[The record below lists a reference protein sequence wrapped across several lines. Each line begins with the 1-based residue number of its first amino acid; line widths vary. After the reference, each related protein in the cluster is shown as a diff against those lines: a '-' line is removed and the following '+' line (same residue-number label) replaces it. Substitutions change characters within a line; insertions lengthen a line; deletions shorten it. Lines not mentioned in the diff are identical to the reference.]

1 MKHNFDEVIDR
12 YNTNSLKY
20 DFAVERGKPDGLI
33 PLWVA
38 DMDFRTAPCV
48 TEALVKSAEHSIFGY
63 SEAKKNGAYFDVVR
77 KWFAERLGFEVKSE
91 WLVKSPGVVFALY
104 AAVRASTVAGDGVLI
119 QPPVYYPFRESVE
132 ATGRQPVTSPLSYMD
147 GKYGINF
154 DDFENQIIK
163 NNVKAF
169 ILCSPH
175 NPVGRVWTK
184 SELTQM
190 GEICLKHNVIVISD
204 EIHCDFVYGAGKHT
218 VFASINEAFL
228 NNSIICTA
236 PSKTFNLAGL
246 QTANIFIADP
256 ALKSRFREEAAK
268 TGYSQL
274 NTMGLVA
281 CEAAYRGGGEWLDE
295 LLVYLERNY
304 NYVKEFIK
312 TNLPKIRVVELEGT
326 YLLWLDM
333 NAYGFSEAELERVIV
348 EKARLWVSKGSAFG
362 EEGKGFIRVNI
373 GCPLSTL
380 EKAFN
385 QLAAALLPAALK

>member
-20 DFAVERGKPDGLI
+20 DFAAERGKPDGLI

-63 SEAKKNGAYFDVVR
+63 SDTKKKDAYFDAVQ
-77 KWFAERLGFEVKSE
+77 KWFGERLGFAVRPE
-91 WLVKSPGVVFALY
+91 WLVKAPGVVFALY
-104 AAVRASTVAGDGVLI
+104 AAVRASTEAGDAVLI
-119 QPPVYYPFRESVE
+119 QPPVYHPFREAVE
-132 ATGRQPVTSPLSYMD
+132 VTGRRLVCSPLSYTD
-147 GKYGINF
+147 GKYGIDF
-154 DDFENQIIK
+154 DDFENRIID

-175 NPVGRVWTK
+175 NPVGRVWTRD
-184 SELTQM
+184 ELTRM
-190 GEICLKHNVIVISD
+190 GDICLAHNIVVISD
-204 EIHCDFVYGAGKHT
+204 EIHCDFIYGAAKHT
-218 VFASINEAFL
+218 VFASINETFL
-228 NNSIICTA
+228 NNSIILTS

-246 QTANIFIADP
+246 QAANIFIADT
-256 ALKSRFREEAAK
+256 ALKSRFREESAN

-304 NYVKEFIK
+304 NYIKNFINA
-312 TNLPKIRVVELEGT
+312 NLPGIHAVELEGT
-326 YLLWLDM
+326 YLLWLDL
-333 NAYGFSEAELERVIV
+333 NAYGFSEAELERILV
-348 EKARLWVSKGSAFG
+348 EKARLWVSSGSSFG
-362 EEGKGFIRVNI
+362 DGGKGFIRVNI
-373 GCPLSTL
+373 ACPLSML

-385 QLAAALLPAALK
+385 QLAAALAASK